1 MRASR
6 IWLLSAF
13 CLLLSFLSCGPSGPG
28 SLKPLAAPDP
38 DTACPG
44 GRSSWK
50 LEVLDRRANRRE
62 SEKVTALVADS
73 IRRSFPGCAWDRLP
87 ADAPTITVELNAFAS
102 TFNRDGD
109 SQWDAVATWSV
120 LVREASGRTVSEFE
134 CDASAS
140 QPNYTNL
147 NNEKEVLNR
156 VFDEALRRA
165 LSGLRSIPA
174 L

>member
-1 MRASR
+1 MTAER
-6 IWLLSAF
+6 IRLLTTC
-13 CLLLSFLSCGPSGPG
+13 CLLLTCFSCGPSGPG
-28 SLKPLAAPDP
+28 GLKPVSAPDP
-38 DTACPG
+38 ETACPG
-44 GRSSWK
+44 GRTSWK

-87 ADAPTITVELNAFAS
+87 ADAPTITVELNAFSS

-120 LVREASGRTVSEFE
+120 LVREASGRTVTEFE

-140 QPNYTNL
+140 QPNYRSL

-156 VFDEALRRA
+156 VFDEALNRA